1 MLQLGVN
8 LRGLCGYQANS
19 LRVVTENGEML
30 VKTELFDAA
39 KELLPLDYIFSCV
52 G

>member
-19 LRVVTENGEML
+19 LRIIIENGEML
-30 VKTELFDAA
+30 VKTELFNTA
-39 KELLPLDYIFSCV
+39 EESLPLDHILSYV
-52 G
+52 R